1 MSFINAMQERYTTKQ
16 YDSSKKI
23 DSEKIEQLKEILRLS
38 PSSINS
44 QPWKFTF
51 VSEQDTKEQLS
62 KVSWINTSKV
72 VDCDTLV
79 VFSRIDNLDLFEK
92 QIEAELPKG
101 AVDYY
106 KENVK
111 PQPVE
116 ATKAW
121 FDKQVYLALG
131 VFLSAC
137 ADMGIDATPM
147 EGLEPQNYDKI
158 LGQSDYA
165 TLVAVAIGYRDQD
178 DFNQPSKNPKTRI
191 ALDKVIENV

>member
-16 YDSSKKI
+16 YDGSKKI
-23 DSEKIEQLKEILRLS
+23 DGDTINQLKEILRLS

-51 VSEQDTKEQLS
+51 VSDQNTKEELS

-92 QIEAELPKG
+92 QIETELPKG

-147 EGLEPQNYDKI
+147 EGLEPKNYDKI

-178 DFNQPSKNPKTRI
+178 DFNQPSKNPKSRI
-191 ALDKVIENV
+191 ALDQVIESI

>member
-23 DSEKIEQLKEILRLS
+23 DGDTINQLKEILRLS

-51 VSEQDTKEQLS
+51 VSDQNTKEELS

-92 QIEAELPKG
+92 QIETELPKG

-147 EGLEPQNYDKI
+147 EGLEPKNYDKI
-158 LGQSDYA
+158 LGHSDYA
-165 TLVAVAIGYRDQD
+165 TLVAVAIGYRDQN
-178 DFNQPSKNPKTRI
+178 DFNQPSKNPKSRI
-191 ALDKVIENV
+191 AIDKVIKSV

>member
-23 DSEKIEQLKEILRLS
+23 DGDTINQLKEILRLS

-51 VSEQDTKEQLS
+51 VSDQDTKEQLS

-79 VFSRIDNLDLFEK
+79 IFSRIDNLDLFEK
-92 QIEAELPKG
+92 QIESELPKG

-111 PQPVE
+111 SQPVE
-116 ATKAW
+116 QTKAW

-147 EGLEPQNYDKI
+147 EGLEPKNYDKI

-178 DFNQPSKNPKTRI
+178 DFNQPSKNPKSRI
-191 ALDKVIENV
+191 ALDQVIESI

>member
-23 DSEKIEQLKEILRLS
+23 DGDTINQLKEILRLS

-51 VSEQDTKEQLS
+51 VSDQDTKEQLS

-79 VFSRIDNLDLFEK
+79 IFSRIDNLDLFEK
-92 QIEAELPKG
+92 QIESELPKG

-116 ATKAW
+116 QTKAW

-147 EGLEPQNYDKI
+147 EGLEPKNYDKI

-178 DFNQPSKNPKTRI
+178 DFNQPSKNPKSRI
-191 ALDKVIENV
+191 ALDQVIESI